1 MELSGTENPTPFWY
15 ANQSLFF
22 SMLSDLHSGTSW
34 PRSWPSWRRS
44 PRSGTWQCVRASS
57 GTKKTRLAF
66 RICETTTFSCWPETD
81 ERRTGGTG
89 RTRPRIWPV
98 PWTSLPSCTPGEL
111 SDWVWLILRVWDCGP
126 FYVDTTQVPP
136 PPGPPPPV
144 AETTAASSGAST
156 AEPATAAASAPST
169 AEPATAAA
177 SAPSTAEPATA
188 AASAPSTAEPVPAEA
203 EHSNM
208 FRARLGVHVQVAGF
222 AVGGH
227 SAQVDWDCG
236 ALC

>member
-1 MELSGTENPTPFWY
+1 M
-15 ANQSLFF
+15 
-22 SMLSDLHSGTSW
+22 
-34 PRSWPSWRRS
+34 
-44 PRSGTWQCVRASS
+44 
-57 GTKKTRLAF
+57 
-66 RICETTTFSCWPETD
+66 
-81 ERRTGGTG
+81 
-89 RTRPRIWPV
+89 

-111 SDWVWLILRVWDCGP
+111 SDWVWLLLRVWDCGP
-126 FYVDTTQVPP
+126 FYVDTTLAQV
-136 PPGPPPPV
+136 PPPPV

-177 SAPSTAEPATA
+177 STAEPATAAPSMAEPATAAPSTAEPASASSTA
-188 AASAPSTAEPVPAEA
+188 EPASASATAEPVPAEA

-222 AVGGH
+222 AVGH

-236 ALC
+236 ASYVDTTQVRAPPHVEWPSGLLQGLRRTSRPLRQLRPSIVICSGLG